1 MGKGRW
7 LGESP
12 GSEDAKLPRYASIK
26 AFLASLSL
34 LYFCKALTAAYMKG
48 AITSIERRFSLPSS
62 LAGTI
67 DGGFEMG
74 NLLVVLVV
82 SYLGSRLHRP
92 RLIAVGA
99 TVMAVGTFVMAL
111 PHFFMEPYNEHE
123 AHGHVQA
130 NGTTGDLP
138 AHCLSRSAA
147 ATTPETGAPPA
158 GCERGSGSRLW
169 VLLLAGNI
177 LRGVG
182 ETPVTPLGVS
192 YLDDFTRREDSA
204 FYLGCVHTMGLV
216 GPVLGFLLG
225 SLCSRLFVNFPDWV
239 SMHMQDKRWV
249 GAWWLGFLV
258 AGALSLLASLPFW
271 AFPRNLPREK
281 EPRRS
286 SEMYSMPV
294 KDILLT
300 SGDKDEC
307 ATDFPRRGS
316 HSSTLSTSPTSL
328 IRGIAVSLHGVL
340 CQPLVVAL
348 LVSQVLQVMSL
359 VGFVTFKPKFMEEQF
374 GKTAA
379 EANMF
384 MGAVNVPSVALG
396 MFGGGLLMRCL
407 ALGPLGAARLSLASG
422 SVAWALTLAFY
433 ALRCDGPSVV
443 GLTHAPLLA
452 SHAGARV
459 TGCPGACECRGDAW
473 EPVCGWDGLTYLSP
487 CLAGCNA
494 TVGGISTQ
502 GGTAPVFTDCA
513 CVGGIGGRATLGL
526 CARTASCD
534 RSFHLFLGVTVASSF
549 IYALGSTPAYF
560 VFLRSV
566 SSELKSFA
574 LGLQTMVT
582 RTLAGIPAP
591 ILYGVA
597 IDSSCTKWGLGT
609 CGSSGVCQ
617 FYDTDA
623 FRWIYLTLT
632 CVLRAV
638 SLALF
643 AVGCGLLQ
651 QQPNRWSLP

>member
-1 MGKGRW
+1 MSTR
-7 LGESP
+7 
-12 GSEDAKLPRYASIK
+12 
-26 AFLASLSL
+26 
-34 LYFCKALTAAYMKG
+34 LTA
-48 AITSIERRFSLPSS
+48 TCRRTGRPGLCPRT
-62 LAGTI
+62 ACPGQ
-67 DGGFEMG
+67 
-74 NLLVVLVV
+74 
-82 SYLGSRLHRP
+82 RRRRRRP
-92 RLIAVGA
+92 RLARLQRAAREARAPGSGCCFLRETSSAGWARRPSPRSESPTWTTSPAARIRRSTSVVCTRWDSWGRCWDSCWDRCAPDSSSTSQIEQAESTFFLPYRDPGLQHHLLDAGGEAASRNIRARRSTNPRRYLHSAGFKGSHVRSGVAAAPAQLDVKLTPADAVLCPPH
-99 TVMAVGTFVMAL
+99 AL
-111 PHFFMEPYNEHE
+111 VL
-123 AHGHVQA
+123 ADRVSLHVQ
-130 NGTTGDLP
+130 D
-138 AHCLSRSAA
+138 
-147 ATTPETGAPPA
+147 E
-158 GCERGSGSRLW
+158 
-169 VLLLAGNI
+169 
-177 LRGVG
+177 
-182 ETPVTPLGVS
+182 
-192 YLDDFTRREDSA
+192 
-204 FYLGCVHTMGLV
+204 
-216 GPVLGFLLG
+216 
-225 SLCSRLFVNFPDWV
+225 
-239 SMHMQDKRWV
+239 RWV

-286 SEMYSMPV
+286 SEMNSMPV
-294 KDILLT
+294 KEILLT

-328 IRGIAVSLHGVL
+328 IRGVTASLHGVL

-443 GLTHAPLLA
+443 GLTRTPLLA
-452 SHAGARV
+452 SHAGARA

-473 EPVCGWDGLTYLSP
+473 EPVCGWDGLSYLSP

-494 TVGGISTQ
+494 TVAGISTQ

-513 CVGGIGGRATLGL
+513 CVGGSGGRATPGL

-534 RSFHLFLGVTVASSF
+534 RSFHMFLGVTVASSF

-560 VFLRSV
+560 IFLRSV
-566 SSELKSFA
+566 NSELKSFA

-597 IDSSCTKWGLGT
+597 IDSSCTKWGRGT
-609 CGSSGVCQ
+609 CGLSGVCQ
-617 FYDTDA
+617 LYDTDA

-632 CVLRAV
+632 FVLRAA

-651 QQPNRWSLP
+651 QQPKRCSMP